1 MIAFLKGRGGPRT
14 TLAVYYLISLLAVL
28 GLVYWLGT
36 AVVAAQAARGIRVG
50 FDFLLVP
57 SGFQIAESL
66 LSVGPADPYLTVIL
80 AGLCNTVM
88 VAAIAIP
95 LATLLGTLLG
105 LARLFAPRPLA
116 RAVAAYVELFRNTP
130 ILLQLFVWYGV
141 LLQLPGVREAL
152 NPLPGV
158 FLSNRGLVLPA
169 LAEGLAWVAV
179 ALAAPLLIGLLGRSR
194 HPARR
199 PWQAAVAIGA
209 LAALLLLPFPVLE
222 LGELRGF
229 SIAGGWTLSPELAA
243 LTFGLVLFHA
253 AYIAEVA
260 RAAVLAVPMGQIEA
274 AKALGLKRLA
284 LARFVVAPGARRIA
298 LPPLANQYLA
308 LIKNSSLAVAIGYPD
323 LMAVINTTINQTGQA
338 IEASSLALGI
348 YLAISLA
355 VAGMVNLY
363 HARADYGALTNDPTE
378 RLGEWLRRRP
388 AVAPGLARRLLHALL
403 YLALAFAAYRIL
415 DWALLAAVWRGP
427 PEACAA
433 ATGACWAVLAE
444 KQNLLLFGTL
454 PVEARPR
461 ALLALGLLLLGVAIA
476 VWRRLPLAP
485 RGGLALLLI
494 LAAPLLLHGALFG
507 LRPVPVVQWGG
518 VVVTILLAVLSIG
531 LALLLAVP
539 LALARR
545 SANPALR
552 APATALI
559 EAIRGVPLVVLLF
572 VTASVLPLVLGG
584 LALDK
589 MWLVLVAL
597 TAHATATLAEVW
609 RGALAAVPEG
619 QAEGAAALGL
629 SRWQGFRLVVWPQA
643 RRIAL
648 PPAVGTVIG
657 AVKDTS
663 LVVVI
668 GVFDVLGAAK
678 AAVADTLWHAYALE
692 VYLAVAA
699 FYFAICFSLSLHAE
713 RLRIRAYRVR

>member
-36 AVVAAQAARGIRVG
+36 AVVGAQAARGIRVG
-50 FDFLLVP
+50 FDFLLMP

-66 LSVGPADPYLTVIL
+66 LAVGPADSYLTVIL

-105 LARLFAPRPLA
+105 LARLFAPGPLA
-116 RAVAAYVELFRNTP
+116 RAVAAYIELFRNTP

-158 FLSNRGLVLPA
+158 FLSNRGLVVPA
-169 LAEGLAWVAV
+169 LAEGLPWVAV
-179 ALAAPLLIGLLGRSR
+179 ALAALLLIGLLGR

-199 PWQAAVAIGA
+199 RWQAAVALGA

-222 LGELRGF
+222 LGEPRGF
-229 SIAGGWTLSPELAA
+229 SITGGWTLSPELAA
-243 LTFGLVLFHA
+243 LTFGLILFHG
-253 AYIAEVA
+253 AYIAEVV

-274 AKALGLKRLA
+274 ARALGLKRLA
-284 LARFVVAPGARRIA
+284 VARFVVAPGARRIA

-355 VAGMVNLY
+355 VAGAVNLY
-363 HARADYGALTNDPTE
+363 HARADYGALTSDPTE

-388 AVAPGLARRLLHALL
+388 AVAPGPARLLLHALL

-415 DWALLAAVWRGP
+415 DWALLEAVWRGP

-454 PVEARPR
+454 PAEARPR
-461 ALLALGLLLLGVAIA
+461 ALLALGLLLLGVAVA

-678 AAVADTLWHAYALE
+678 AAVADTLWHPYALE

-699 FYFAICFSLSLHAE
+699 FYFAICFSLSVYAE
-713 RLRIRAYRVR
+713 RLRIRAYRYR